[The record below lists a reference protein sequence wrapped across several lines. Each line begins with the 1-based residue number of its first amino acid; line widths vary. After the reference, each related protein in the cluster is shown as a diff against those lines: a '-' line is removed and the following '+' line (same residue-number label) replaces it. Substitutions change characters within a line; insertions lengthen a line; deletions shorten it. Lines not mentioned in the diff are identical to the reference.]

1 MEAGLTML
9 GPQEGRRE
17 MPLLKSEPDYLAR
30 EDGEVGRAYTVEEMA
45 VHRRVVPSRDH
56 GTC

>member
-1 MEAGLTML
+1 ML

-17 MPLLKSEPDYLAR
+17 MQLLKSEPDYLAR
-30 EDGEVGRAYTVEEMA
+30 EDSEVGRAYTVEEMA